1 MRSGESADGQ
11 TGRFG
16 RLSLKINHLNKDRR
30 ERNMKHVKVGKLLAM
45 LLAMCMIFSLA
56 VYAEGSGDAGE
67 ATEITFWTFQELHVE
82 YYEKMAEKWN
92 EANPDDQMEILLS
105 ILIRMVCLRSILIFP
120 IQIYTFNIIDIII
133 KHGWFQIGI
142 DPGLR

>member
-1 MRSGESADGQ
+1 
-11 TGRFG
+11 
-16 RLSLKINHLNKDRR
+16 
-30 ERNMKHVKVGKLLAM
+30 MKHVKVGKLLAM

-92 EANPDDQMEILLS
+92 EANPDKQIVLKPTVYPFEDMHSNLLMAS
-105 ILIRMVCLRSILIFP
+105 SSSTTKMR
-120 IQIYTFNIIDIII
+120 YTAC
-133 KHGWFQIGI
+133 
-142 DPGLR
+142 PP